1 MSPSAPA
8 APAHTDAAA
17 PQAVQ
22 TLPLEQRILQEQVDA
37 LLGTGLQATIS
48 TIIVTAGFA
57 AVFYYQTRLVGVL
70 VWAACLHASQAVRLV
85 GNLRYLKTPAAQ
97 RAHLRAAHWYCHALS
112 VNGVAW
118 GVMPWLF
125 FPKGNFALSS
135 LVMLVMWG
143 MSSAGIASQAPYRR
157 AIFSFNVPMMVG
169 LATALF
175 WQADAMHAF
184 LAVCTLIYLYVNIK
198 FGLQQNRL
206 LTEALRARYEK
217 EELAQQLAEQVH
229 IAQRASREKTL
240 FFASASHDL
249 RQPLH
254 SLGLFGSALLARLK
268 STPDEPIARNLMHCV
283 DALETSFSAMLD
295 VSKLDAG
302 VIQPKI
308 VPTPVADVF
317 RKLASTYAAHA
328 DAQGLA
334 LRFKPGN
341 KWVHTDA
348 QLLERL
354 LGNLIHNALKFTEHG
369 GVTLLARTL
378 HSASGPQVRVEVW
391 DTGPGIPAS
400 ELPRIFDEFYQVGNQ
415 ARDRAKGMGMGLAIV
430 QRLVDLMGL
439 KLSVQ
444 SKRERG
450 TVFKL
455 VLPSA
460 PAQAKPSLASP
471 MESASGT
478 FRALSSLTVLVIDDE
493 ENVRISTAA
502 ALRQYGLQVKM
513 ADGLAQARAQA
524 AQLGTGLN
532 AIISDFRLRNNEDG
546 IQVITTLRQQL
557 QRSVPALL
565 VTGDTAP
572 ERVRQAQQSGL
583 QVLYKP
589 VKIHVLVEALRQL
602 TDVQPARPASTPH
615 SARAAAPSN
624 CLESGEFQA
633 F

>member
-1 MSPSAPA
+1 MSPTPPTAPA
-8 APAHTDAAA
+8 AQAQA
-17 PQAVQ
+17 PN
-22 TLPLEQRILQEQVDA
+22 LEQRILHEQVDA

-48 TIIVTAGFA
+48 SIVVTAGFA

-85 GNLRYLKTPAAQ
+85 GNLRYLKTPVAQ
-97 RAHLRAAHWYCHALS
+97 RAHLRIANWYCTALS

-118 GVMPWLF
+118 GLMPWLF

-135 LVMLVMWG
+135 LVLLVMWG

-157 AIFSFNVPMMVG
+157 AIFSFNVPMMLG
-169 LATALF
+169 LASALL
-175 WQADAMHAF
+175 WQADAMHVF
-184 LAVCTLIYLYVNIK
+184 LAACTLIYLYVNIQ
-198 FGLQQNRL
+198 FGRQQNHL
-206 LTEALRARYEK
+206 LTQALRARYEK
-217 EELAQQLAEQVH
+217 EDLAQRLAEQVH

-268 STPDEPIARNLMHCV
+268 ATPDEPIARNLMHCV

-302 VIQPKI
+302 VIQPKLA
-308 VPTPVADVF
+308 PNPVADVF
-317 RKLASTYAAHA
+317 RRLASTYAGHA
-328 DAQGLA
+328 EAQGLA

-354 LGNLIHNALKFTEHG
+354 LGNLIHNALKFTERG
-369 GVTLLARTL
+369 GVTLLARTQRG
-378 HSASGPQVRVEVW
+378 ATGPHISIEVW
-391 DTGPGIPAS
+391 DTGPGIPAN

-415 ARDRAKGMGMGLAIV
+415 ERDRSKGLGMGLAIV

-439 KLSVQ
+439 TLSVQ
-444 SKRERG
+444 SLRGRG

-455 VLPSA
+455 LLPSA
-460 PAQAKPSLASP
+460 PAQAKPMPASAL
-471 MESASGT
+471 ETASGT
-478 FRALSSLTVLVIDDE
+478 FRALNSLTVLVIDDE

-502 ALRQYGLQVKM
+502 ALRQYGLQVEM
-513 ADGLAQARAQA
+513 ADGLAQAQA
-524 AQLGTGLN
+524 VATQLGRRLN
-532 AIISDFRLRNNEDG
+532 AIICDFRLRSNEDG
-546 IQVITTLRQQL
+546 IEVIATVREQL
-557 QRSVPALL
+557 QRQVPALL

-572 ERVRQAQQSGL
+572 QRVRQAQESGL

-602 TDVQPARPASTPH
+602 TEAQPVGPA
-615 SARAAAPSN
+615 
-624 CLESGEFQA
+624 
-633 F
+633 

>member
-1 MSPSAPA
+1 MNPSPPA
-8 APAHTDAAA
+8 APSHTDAAA

-22 TLPLEQRILQEQVDA
+22 ALNLEERVLQEQVDA

-48 TIIVTAGFA
+48 TIVITAGFA
-57 AVFYYQTRLVGVL
+57 AVFYYQTRLVGIL

-85 GNLRYLKTPAAQ
+85 GNLRYLKTPQAQ
-97 RAHLRAAHWYCHALS
+97 RTRLVTANWYCNALS
-112 VNGVAW
+112 VNGIAW
-118 GVMPWLF
+118 GLMPWLF

-135 LVMLVMWG
+135 LTLLVMWG

-157 AIFSFNVPMMVG
+157 AIFSFNVPMMLG
-169 LATALF
+169 LASALF

-184 LAVCTLIYLYVNIK
+184 LGVCTLVHLYVSIK

-206 LTEALRARYEK
+206 LTQALRARYEK
-217 EELAQQLAEQVH
+217 EELAQQLAEQVQ

-254 SLGLFGSALLARLK
+254 SLGLFGSALLSRLK
-268 STPDEPIARNLMHCV
+268 ATPDEPIARNLMHCV
-283 DALETSFSAMLD
+283 DALETSFSTMLD

-302 VIQPKI
+302 VVQPKI
-308 VPTPVADVF
+308 APAAVADVF
-317 RKLASTYAAHA
+317 RKLASTYAGHA

-354 LGNLIHNALKFTEHG
+354 LGNLIHNALKFTESG
-369 GVTLLARTL
+369 GVTLLARTVYS
-378 HSASGPQVRVEVW
+378 SAGPQIRVEVW
-391 DTGPGIPAS
+391 DTGPGIPAA

-415 ARDRAKGMGMGLAIV
+415 ERNRAKGLGMGLAIV

-444 SKRERG
+444 SQSGRG

-455 VLPSA
+455 LLPSA
-460 PAQAKPSLASP
+460 PPQAKPVPASAL
-471 MESASGT
+471 ETASGT
-478 FRALSSLTVLVIDDE
+478 FRALSTLSVLVIDDE

-502 ALRQYGLQVKM
+502 ALRQYGLQVET
-513 ADGLAQARAQA
+513 ADGLVQAQAIAK
-524 AQLGTGLN
+524 QLGERLN
-532 AIISDFRLRNNEDG
+532 VLICDFRLRNHEDG
-546 IQVITTLRQQL
+546 IHVITTLRDQL
-557 QRSVPALL
+557 QRPVPALL

-572 ERVRQAQQSGL
+572 ERVRQAQESGL

-589 VKIHVLVEALRQL
+589 VKIHALVEALRQL
-602 TDVQPARPASTPH
+602 TDAQPAR
-615 SARAAAPSN
+615 
-624 CLESGEFQA
+624 
-633 F
+633 